1 MKFALPALL
10 FLCVF
15 AFSTTAFAQ
24 EFAGNAVQLP
34 TQSNT
39 FIHSDGTF
47 FQTGSFIDSPDFDLD
62 ETPDFMTRGGSDI
75 FISSHAADGSLNW
88 VVQAG
93 GTAASETVNEAG
105 GGTIVGDG
113 KLYVAGTYDTAADF
127 DGDEVDDIT
136 ATAPATSGLFIA
148 QYELDGTFNWVKP
161 VDGLDGFV
169 NGLVYSA
176 SSSLLYLAATQLDE
190 AGNTAGTGV
199 MHVAALDADGIVQWV
214 SSTSID
220 GEPTTGNVQANDLLV
235 DDQDQLYLAG
245 AFRGNV
251 DFDGDGPL
259 DPVAAGSTQFGPQAR
274 AFVAQYN
281 PAGAINWID
290 YAGGTGSSFAN
301 SIDLDTAGDLYVAG
315 SYGLGNVVFENAET
329 TYTGPEPADNMFL
342 ARYNAT
348 GVVQWATFPNALV
361 DFFIF
366 SGVYGNAV
374 AVCPDEEIVYVG
386 GYLTGSVD
394 FDGNGQYEV
403 NTFSFPAYTAV
414 YTKDG
419 INGSNWTGGADASVH
434 QLITSGPEMFRMVG
448 DFNNSID
455 FDGTGGEPAMDVF
468 GGSGRGYFVA
478 DFTRIGDPIPVELI
492 SFEATANGN
501 SATLQWHT
509 ASETNNAGFEVLQN
523 GEAITFVDR
532 RRHHE
537 RAANL
542 YAHQVNNLPAGSYTF
557 QLKQIDFDG
566 AFELSNEVQLD
577 IDLNTAYQLGKA
589 FPNPFNPQ
597 TTFTL
602 SIAREQAVEIT
613 LFDMLG
619 RQVQTVHNGFLEANT
634 LHRFTIDGSG
644 LASGAYFYAIR
655 GQHFSTSAHITL
667 MQ

>member
-1 MKFALPALL
+1 MKFAIPAFLL
-10 FLCVF
+10 LCVSFF
-15 AFSTTAFAQ
+15 AADVVAQ
-24 EFAGNAVQLP
+24 EFTGNAVQLP

-39 FIHSDGTF
+39 HIHSDGTF
-47 FQTGSFIDSPDFDLD
+47 FQTGSFIDSPDFDQD
-62 ETPDFMTRGGSDI
+62 SEPDFTSRGGSDI

-88 VVQAG
+88 VIAAG

-105 GGTIVGDG
+105 GGTVVGNG
-113 KLYVAGTYDTAADF
+113 KLYVAGTYDGAADF
-127 DGDEVDDIT
+127 DEDEVDDIT
-136 ATAPATSGLFIA
+136 SAVPETSRLFIA

-161 VDGLDGFV
+161 IGDLDGFV
-169 NGLVYSA
+169 NGLVFSDN
-176 SSSLLYLAATQLDE
+176 SNLLYLAATQLDE
-190 AGNTAGTGV
+190 AGNTEGTGV
-199 MHVAALDADGIVQWV
+199 MHAVALDTEGVVQWT
-214 SSTSID
+214 SSTAID
-220 GEPTTGNVQANDLLV
+220 GTPTTGNVQANDLLV
-235 DDQDQLYLAG
+235 DDQGQLHLSG

-274 AFVAQYN
+274 AYVAQYS
-281 PAGAINWID
+281 ASGTINWID

-301 SIDLDTAGDLYVAG
+301 SIDLDATGDLYVAG
-315 SYGLGNVVFENAET
+315 SYGLGNVIFENTEA

-348 GVVQWATFPNALV
+348 GEVQWAVFPNALV

-374 AVCPDEEIVYVG
+374 AVCPNEEIVYVG

-419 INGSNWTGGADASVH
+419 INGSNWTAGADASIH
-434 QLITSGPEMFRMVG
+434 QIIPTGPEMFKVLG
-448 DFNNSID
+448 DFNTSID

-478 DFTRIGDPIPVELI
+478 DFTRVGDPIPVELT
-492 SFEATANGN
+492 SFEATANG
-501 SATLQWHT
+501 SAASLKWAT
-509 ASETNNAGFEVLQN
+509 ASETNNAGFEVLQD
-523 GEAITFVDR
+523 GQSITFI
-532 RRHHE
+532 E
-537 RAANL
+537 GAGTTNEPQT
-542 YAHQVNNLPAGSYTF
+542 YAHHINNLPAGTYTF

-566 AFELSNEVQLD
+566 AFELSNEAQLT
-577 IDLNTAYQLGKA
+577 IDLTGAYQLGKA

-597 TTFTL
+597 TTFSL
-602 SIAREQAVEIT
+602 SIARGQDVQIT

-619 RQVQTVHNGFLEANT
+619 RQVQTLHNGFLEANT
-634 LHRFTIDGSG
+634 QHRFTIDGSG
-644 LASGAYFYAIR
+644 LASGTYFYNVR
-655 GQHFSTSAHITL
+655 GHQFTASEHITL
-667 MQ
+667 MK